1 MVSEV
6 EANPGIHV
14 SLDAGLP
21 GQHGSD
27 GNPGKGGDPGSA
39 GAGYH
44 GSYDPYLWDPS
55 FVNLIVQDGQVGND
69 GKSGDAGDKPNT
81 PLKTFSVRG
90 REWRGL
96 SAPSSQAL
104 APQRSSTT
112 RMPQSRSWQSRVA
125 WIGSR

>member
-1 MVSEV
+1 MFSEV

-39 GAGYH
+39 GAGYA
-44 GSYDPYLWDPS
+44 GSYDPYLWDSS
-55 FVNLIVQDGQVGND
+55 FLNLIVQDGHVPHD
-69 GKSGDAGDKPNT
+69 GKSGDDGDKPNT

-90 REWRGL
+90 REWRHL
-96 SAPSSQAL
+96 LPLPQAL